1 MKQMGRKLMGLAMSL
16 VLLAVLLPGT
26 AKAES
31 VPPTGP
37 AGLDLT
43 GEDAKKSMTYAYGE
57 GTAEWVY
64 SSDPSTTPHTLT
76 LSGDGEII
84 NATEGF
90 GIFLPAGSKL
100 VVAENAHWT
109 VKGADGASA
118 GYDGIRVNGDLTLE
132 VKGNASLDTAGGTCS
147 NTYTGGHGL
156 YAGGELTAE
165 VEETGSLT
173 ATGGDSQK
181 FSGTGIACDL
191 LHLANNGTVKAS
203 AGKANGAY
211 SSIGL
216 KSYSGDGV
224 STISGTGRLLCMGL
238 TGITVQKKV
247 SGLAGALEITSG
259 TVIAVGQS
267 SYGAETL
274 TGTVTV
280 KSGAA
285 LTAVGA
291 QNGIEGSVLGDGTVF
306 QLTAALGADFGPEDI
321 VTEDKS
327 TGLDLSEVKKSKL
340 YTNVGGGTALW
351 EYSSEPGT
359 TPHTLTL
366 SGDGKIEAE
375 GDNKGITL
383 PAGSQLVVAENAHWT
398 VKGADSES
406 AGYHGIYADGDLELE
421 IKQNASLDLAGGN
434 SNDTFF
440 GGYFGGHGL
449 YVKGALTA
457 EVAKSGSLT
466 AVGGDSS
473 VTGGYGIWSGLLHLT
488 NNGTVRAASGKTK
501 DAYSSIGLWSYCGDG
516 FSTISGTGRLLCM
529 GDLGI
534 TVQKEE
540 SGHSGALKI
549 KGGTVIAVG
558 QSLSGVYMFGGMVTV
573 ESGASLTAVGAE
585 LGINGAVSGG
595 GKVFQFTAAL
605 DADFGP
611 EDVVTDYQSEELD
624 LTGVTKT
631 TLYTNVRG
639 GMALWEP
646 GQTSNLLTLNGAGLS
661 GGLGGLLLPAGEN
674 EIALLGENIMESGI
688 TLAEGNSNSLTL
700 SGSGSLKL
708 RKLTP
713 EAIAVKPLIGTDSI
727 IIAAPEP
734 GWYATAVAGANG
746 SDARGIPGSVFRE
759 GTGGYYTLRNSD
771 RYFELN
777 YRQKSGV
784 SELLLTVEGG
794 FGGGVYGQGTNTPIE
809 YEGGNPYVTFRKW
822 ELAEGDGT
830 IKNPGR
836 ASTSFTM
843 GTEDAVVK
851 ALVDEGGPKPNPGP
865 TLETGEHRVYLHGY
879 EDGTLRPN
887 GTLTREEAAMIFYNL
902 LDEASREKYETEECP
917 FSDLRAGSWSYK
929 AVCTLANAGLLKGDS
944 GGLCRP
950 GDPVTRAEYVTI
962 LTRFEPGTYEG
973 EDLFPDIGKHWARG
987 NINYAASKGW
997 IEGYEDG
1004 TFRPDEKITRAE
1016 AAAVLNR
1023 ALLRLPESEDDL
1035 LPGRKVFPD
1044 NTDPKQWYY
1053 LILEEAANPH
1063 EYQRKSDGIHESW
1076 TELK

>member
-43 GEDAKKSMTYAYGE
+43 KETGNKTYTYGT

-267 SYGAETL
+267 SYGVETL

-280 KSGAA
+280 KSGAS

-306 QLTAALGADFGPEDI
+306 QLTAAPGPEDI

-327 TGLDLSEVKKSKL
+327 TGLDLRGVAKTTL

-351 EYSSEPGT
+351 EYSGDPGT

-366 SGDGKIEAE
+366 KGTGSIMAAE
-375 GDNKGITL
+375 RAHGIAL
-383 PAGSQLVVAENAHWT
+383 PAGSKLVVAEGAHWT
-398 VKGADSES
+398 VKGGQIYD
-406 AGYHGIYADGDLELE
+406 GIYSQGDLSLQVKE
-421 IKQNASLDLAGGN
+421 NASLDTAGGAF
-434 SNDTFF
+434 T
-440 GGYFGGHGL
+440 GTGIHGSGL
-449 YVKGALTA
+449 HVVGALTA
-457 EVAKSGSLT
+457 KVEETGSLIAT
-466 AVGGDSS
+466 GGDNLGEYD
-473 VTGGYGIWSGLLHLT
+473 GGYGILCHLLSLT
-488 NNGTVRAASGKTK
+488 NDGTVKASGGKTGG
-501 DAYSSIGLWSYCGDG
+501 AYSSSGIRSISGENV
-516 FSTISGTGRLLCM
+516 STISGTGRLLCM
-529 GDLGI
+529 GSTGI
-534 TVQKEE
+534 TVYKTNN
-540 SGHSGALKI
+540 SADGSLKI
-549 KGGTVIAVG
+549 EDGTVVAVG
-558 QSLSGVYMFGGMVTV
+558 QSYCGVDTGDSGTVKV
-573 ESGASLTAVGAE
+573 ESGASLAAVGARD
-585 LGINGAVSGG
+585 GIDGSVSGG
-595 GKVFQFTAAL
+595 GTVFQFTAAL
-605 DADFGP
+605 GADFGP
-611 EDVVTDYQSEELD
+611 EDVVTDWQDNKLD
-624 LTGVTKT
+624 LTSVTKT
-631 TLYTNVRG
+631 TLYTDVRG

-646 GQTSNLLTLNGAGLS
+646 GQTSNLLTLNGAV
-661 GGLGGLLLPAGEN
+661 LGGGYGSGLFLPAGEN
-674 EIALLGENIMESGI
+674 EIALVGENSMECGI
-688 TLAEGNSNSLTL
+688 TLAEGKQNSLTL

-708 RKLTP
+708 IKMTP
-713 EAIAVKPLIGTDSI
+713 EGTHVKPLIGTDGVR
-727 IIAAPEP
+727 IAAPEP
-734 GWYATAVAGANG
+734 GWYATAVAGAG
-746 SDARGIPGSVFRE
+746 PIGYGGRGIPGSVFRE

-771 RYFELN
+771 LYFELN

-794 FGGGVYGQGTNTPIE
+794 FGGGVYTPGASAPIE

-822 ELAEGDGT
+822 ELVEGDGT

-836 ASTSFTM
+836 ESTSFTM
-843 GTEDAVVK
+843 GTENAVVK
-851 ALVDEGGPKPNPGP
+851 ALVDEGGGRPKPGP

-962 LTRFEPGTYEG
+962 LTRFDPGTYEG

-1063 EYQRKSDGIHESW
+1063 EYQRKRDGIHESW

>member
-26 AKAES
+26 AKAAEQES
-31 VPPTGP
+31 P

-43 GEDAKKSMTYAYGE
+43 QAEDVTYSYGE
-57 GTAEWVY
+57 NGTANW
-64 SSDPSTTPHTLT
+64 
-76 LSGDGEII
+76 
-84 NATEGF
+84 
-90 GIFLPAGSKL
+90 
-100 VVAENAHWT
+100 
-109 VKGADGASA
+109 
-118 GYDGIRVNGDLTLE
+118 
-132 VKGNASLDTAGGTCS
+132 
-147 NTYTGGHGL
+147 
-156 YAGGELTAE
+156 
-165 VEETGSLT
+165 
-173 ATGGDSQK
+173 
-181 FSGTGIACDL
+181 
-191 LHLANNGTVKAS
+191 
-203 AGKANGAY
+203 
-211 SSIGL
+211 
-216 KSYSGDGV
+216 
-224 STISGTGRLLCMGL
+224 
-238 TGITVQKKV
+238 
-247 SGLAGALEITSG
+247 
-259 TVIAVGQS
+259 
-267 SYGAETL
+267 
-274 TGTVTV
+274 V
-280 KSGAA
+280 KST
-285 LTAVGA
+285 L
-291 QNGIEGSVLGDGTVF
+291 
-306 QLTAALGADFGPEDI
+306 
-321 VTEDKS
+321 
-327 TGLDLSEVKKSKL
+327 
-340 YTNVGGGTALW
+340 
-351 EYSSEPGT
+351 
-359 TPHTLTL
+359 TLTL

-398 VKGADSES
+398 VKGAGS
-406 AGYHGIYADGDLELE
+406 ASNAYDGIHVNGDLTLE
-421 IKQNASLDLAGGN
+421 IKENASLDTAGGN
-434 SNDTFF
+434 CRTRW
-440 GGYFGGHGL
+440 GGSGVGVDG
-449 YVKGALTA
+449 GALTA
-457 EVAKSGSLT
+457 EVAETGSLT

-473 VTGGYGIWSGLLHLT
+473 ERGGYGIRSGLLHLT

-501 DAYSSIGLWSYCGDG
+501 DAYSSIGLWSYSGAG
-516 FSTISGTGRLLCM
+516 TSSISGTGRLLCM
-529 GDLGI
+529 GELGI
-534 TVQKEE
+534 TVQKEGI
-540 SGHSGALKI
+540 GHPGALKI
-549 KGGTVIAVG
+549 DGGTVIAVG

-605 DADFGP
+605 DADFDS
-611 EDVVTDYQSEELD
+611 EDIVTDYQSEELD
-624 LTGVTKT
+624 LTGVTET

-646 GQTSNLLTLNGAGLS
+646 GQTSNRLTLNGAKLY
-661 GGLGGLLLPAGEN
+661 GGGGGLLLPAGEN
-674 EIALLGENIMESGI
+674 EIALLGENSMEDGI

-708 RKLTP
+708 IKMTP
-713 EAIAVKPLIGTDSI
+713 EGTHVKPLIGTDGVA
-727 IIAAPEP
+727 IAAPEP
-734 GWYATAVAGANG
+734 GWYATAVAGAG
-746 SDARGIPGSVFRE
+746 PIGHGGRGIPGSVFRE
-759 GTGGYYTLRNSD
+759 GDGGRYTFQDDDL
-771 RYFELN
+771 YFELSYGREN
-777 YRQKSGV
+777 
-784 SELLLTVEGG
+784 ELENKYLLTVRNGY
-794 FGGGVYGQGTNTPIE
+794 GGGIYPERTSVPVSFIDEDGRTGRWEEQDE
-809 YEGGNPYVTFRKW
+809 DGNMVKAYRTAREFTFPM
-822 ELAEGDGT
+822 
-830 IKNPGR
+830 PGR
-836 ASTSFTM
+836 DVILYYNV
-843 GTEDAVVK
+843 EYQP
-851 ALVDEGGPKPNPGP
+851 PKPGP

-944 GGLCRP
+944 GGLYRP

-1076 TELK
+1076 TKLGARQSEGHKNM

>member
-26 AKAES
+26 AKAAEQES
-31 VPPTGP
+31 P

-43 GEDAKKSMTYAYGE
+43 QTEDVTYSYGE
-57 GTAEWVY
+57 NGTANW
-64 SSDPSTTPHTLT
+64 
-76 LSGDGEII
+76 
-84 NATEGF
+84 
-90 GIFLPAGSKL
+90 
-100 VVAENAHWT
+100 
-109 VKGADGASA
+109 
-118 GYDGIRVNGDLTLE
+118 
-132 VKGNASLDTAGGTCS
+132 
-147 NTYTGGHGL
+147 
-156 YAGGELTAE
+156 
-165 VEETGSLT
+165 
-173 ATGGDSQK
+173 
-181 FSGTGIACDL
+181 
-191 LHLANNGTVKAS
+191 
-203 AGKANGAY
+203 
-211 SSIGL
+211 
-216 KSYSGDGV
+216 
-224 STISGTGRLLCMGL
+224 
-238 TGITVQKKV
+238 
-247 SGLAGALEITSG
+247 
-259 TVIAVGQS
+259 
-267 SYGAETL
+267 
-274 TGTVTV
+274 V
-280 KSGAA
+280 KST
-285 LTAVGA
+285 L
-291 QNGIEGSVLGDGTVF
+291 
-306 QLTAALGADFGPEDI
+306 
-321 VTEDKS
+321 
-327 TGLDLSEVKKSKL
+327 
-340 YTNVGGGTALW
+340 
-351 EYSSEPGT
+351 
-359 TPHTLTL
+359 TLTL

-398 VKGADSES
+398 VKGAGS
-406 AGYHGIYADGDLELE
+406 ASNAYDGIHVNGDLTLE
-421 IKQNASLDLAGGN
+421 IKENASLDTAGGN
-434 SNDTFF
+434 CRTRW
-440 GGYFGGHGL
+440 GGSGVGVDG
-449 YVKGALTA
+449 GALTA
-457 EVAKSGSLT
+457 EVAETGSLT

-473 VTGGYGIWSGLLHLT
+473 ERGGYGIRSGLLHLT

-501 DAYSSIGLWSYCGDG
+501 DAYSSIGLWSYSGAG
-516 FSTISGTGRLLCM
+516 TSSISGTGRLLCM
-529 GDLGI
+529 GELGI
-534 TVQKEE
+534 TVQKEGI
-540 SGHSGALKI
+540 GHPGALKI
-549 KGGTVIAVG
+549 DGGTVIAVG

>member
-26 AKAES
+26 AKAAEQES
-31 VPPTGP
+31 P

-43 GEDAKKSMTYAYGE
+43 QAEDVTYSYGE
-57 GTAEWVY
+57 NGTANW
-64 SSDPSTTPHTLT
+64 
-76 LSGDGEII
+76 
-84 NATEGF
+84 
-90 GIFLPAGSKL
+90 
-100 VVAENAHWT
+100 
-109 VKGADGASA
+109 
-118 GYDGIRVNGDLTLE
+118 
-132 VKGNASLDTAGGTCS
+132 
-147 NTYTGGHGL
+147 
-156 YAGGELTAE
+156 
-165 VEETGSLT
+165 
-173 ATGGDSQK
+173 
-181 FSGTGIACDL
+181 
-191 LHLANNGTVKAS
+191 
-203 AGKANGAY
+203 
-211 SSIGL
+211 
-216 KSYSGDGV
+216 
-224 STISGTGRLLCMGL
+224 
-238 TGITVQKKV
+238 
-247 SGLAGALEITSG
+247 
-259 TVIAVGQS
+259 
-267 SYGAETL
+267 
-274 TGTVTV
+274 V
-280 KSGAA
+280 KST
-285 LTAVGA
+285 L
-291 QNGIEGSVLGDGTVF
+291 
-306 QLTAALGADFGPEDI
+306 
-321 VTEDKS
+321 
-327 TGLDLSEVKKSKL
+327 
-340 YTNVGGGTALW
+340 
-351 EYSSEPGT
+351 
-359 TPHTLTL
+359 TLTL

-398 VKGADSES
+398 VKGAGS
-406 AGYHGIYADGDLELE
+406 ASNAYDGIHVNGDLTLE
-421 IKQNASLDLAGGN
+421 IKENASLDTAGGN
-434 SNDTFF
+434 CRTRW
-440 GGYFGGHGL
+440 GGSGVGVDG
-449 YVKGALTA
+449 GALTA
-457 EVAKSGSLT
+457 EVAETGSLT

-473 VTGGYGIWSGLLHLT
+473 ERGGYGIRSGLLHLT

-501 DAYSSIGLWSYCGDG
+501 DAYSSIGLWSYSGAG
-516 FSTISGTGRLLCM
+516 TSSISGTGRLLCM
-529 GDLGI
+529 GELGI

-540 SGHSGALKI
+540 IGHPGALKI
-549 KGGTVIAVG
+549 DGGTVIAVG

-573 ESGASLTAVGAE
+573 ESDASLTAVGAE
-585 LGINGAVSGG
+585 VGINGAVSGG

-944 GGLCRP
+944 GGLYRP

-1076 TELK
+1076 TKLGARQSEGHKNM